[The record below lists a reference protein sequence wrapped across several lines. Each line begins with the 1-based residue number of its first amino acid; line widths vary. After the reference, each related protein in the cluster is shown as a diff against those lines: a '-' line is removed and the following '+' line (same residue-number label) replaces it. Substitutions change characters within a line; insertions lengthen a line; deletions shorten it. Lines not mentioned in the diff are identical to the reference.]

1 MAVKKISVALDENVA
16 ASAALAA
23 EEAGLSLSAWLNQA
37 AMEKLKIFEGLRAME
52 ELWEMIGPPTA
63 EEEARAQAK
72 VDETMAAI
80 EAMRRR
86 KAGKRRKS
94 A

>member
-37 AMEKLKIFEGLRAME
+37 AMERLRIFEGLRAVE
-52 ELWEMIGPPTA
+52 EIWEDIGRPTPD
-63 EEEARAQAK
+63 EEARAQAK
-72 VDETMAAI
+72 LDETMAAI
-80 EAMRRR
+80 EAMRQR
-86 KAGKRRKS
+86 KAEKRRQPE
-94 A
+94 